1 MFDMNIVVVGSSNT
15 DMIIKV
21 SQLPAPGETVLGGQ
35 FIRAAGGKGANQAVA
50 AARAGGKVTFVARV
64 GDDMFGTS
72 AIDGFKSDGINVDH
86 VVKDAEAPSGVAQ
99 IMVADDGENCIAV
112 ASGANSNLSPQD
124 IDLAHNAIGK
134 ADILLTQLETPIP
147 TIIRA
152 VELAKS
158 FDKKVILNPA
168 PAHPLPDDLLRNIS
182 VITPNETEAALLT
195 GVNVTNEESAARA
208 ALILIRKGVESVI
221 ITMGSKG
228 AYVHHDNEGYL
239 VPGFEVDA
247 VDTTAAGD
255 TFNGA
260 LAVRLSQG
268 EHFRDAVI
276 FANAAAAL
284 SVTRVGAQPSVPIL
298 SEVNTFLNERR

>member
-1 MFDMNIVVVGSSNT
+1 MNIVVVGSSNT

-64 GDDMFGTS
+64 GDDMFGNS

-124 IDLAHNAIGK
+124 IDLAINAIGK

-168 PAHPLPDDLLRNIS
+168 PAHPLPDDLLTNIS

-195 GVNVTNEESAARA
+195 GVTVTDEESAARA
-208 ALILIRKGVESVI
+208 ALVLIGKGIESVI

-228 AYVHHDNEGYL
+228 AYVHHNNEGYL

-298 SEVNTFLNERR
+298 SEVNAFLNERR

>member
-1 MFDMNIVVVGSSNT
+1 MNIVVVGSSNT

-64 GDDMFGTS
+64 GDDMFGNS
-72 AIDGFKSDGINVDH
+72 AIDGFKSDAINVDH
-86 VVKDAEAPSGVAQ
+86 VVKDKEAPSGVAQ